1 MNLQLASHRFAS
13 LLRTGGALV
22 PILWFGAGSAGVAA
36 PLQEAESAITAQ
48 DSDPEAPADER
59 ADKIKRV
66 LRLTGGGHVRTLS
79 YFADGQWNLRRD
91 GKWLQLDEDSVLSW
105 RSEAQ
110 LESEAR
116 KLSRALG
123 AKDHGRRVELARW
136 MMSEGL
142 VEEATEE
149 IDRVLHLE
157 PDFEPAIALL
167 DERAFPKPRP
177 HPGDADPTPFVKNIV
192 AAGVSAGP
200 VDRELLIHGLIALQA
215 REGGPEVL
223 RDVLRAELRSPRI
236 LRRTFAAHAL
246 RRLEVSEEREVF
258 AIMQRCILDTSRPVR
273 EEAARALSATDTPG
287 IVAPLV
293 KALDSDSRAVRT
305 NAAES
310 LGNVGFATAVPALV
324 SHFNSLPQSGGS
336 SMAKVAAHIYIGSHY
351 AYVGDF
357 DLEIAQGASI
367 ADPIVMQGQEAKIL
381 DARLAGISGY
391 TYRTEYRSVSTA
403 LKQLTGAN
411 PGSSPSD
418 WQRWY
423 DENRERFE
431 SKGSELPE

>member
-1 MNLQLASHRFAS
+1 MNLQLTSRRIADRLLGRGAVLSILCFGGGNALAVASPQDMPPHAGMFATPS
-13 LLRTGGALV
+13 QE
-22 PILWFGAGSAGVAA
+22 AA
-36 PLQEAESAITAQ
+36 PELPT
-48 DSDPEAPADER
+48 DER
-59 ADKIKRV
+59 AERVKRI
-66 LRLTGGGHVRTLS
+66 LRLTGGGHLRTLS

-91 GKWLQLDEDSVLSW
+91 GKWLQLDEDSIRSW
-105 RSEAQ
+105 RVEAE
-110 LESEAR
+110 LEYEAR
-116 KLSRALG
+116 KLSRELG

-136 MMSEGL
+136 MVGEGL

-167 DERAFPKPRP
+167 ADRSFPKPRP
-177 HPGDADPTPFVKNIV
+177 NPNDADPGAFVKNIV

-200 VDRELLIHGLIALQA
+200 VDRELLIHGLIALQKQE
-215 REGGPEVL
+215 RGPEAL
-223 RDVLRAELRSPRI
+223 REVLRAELCSSRI

-246 RRLEVSEEREVF
+246 RRLEIGSEREMF
-258 AIMQRCILDTSRPVR
+258 ALMQRCILDTSRPVR
-273 EEAARALSATDTPG
+273 EEAARALTATETPG

-293 KALDSDSRAVRT
+293 KALDSESRAVRT

-310 LGNVGFATAVPALV
+310 LGNVGFASAVPALV

-391 TYRTEYRSVSTA
+391 TYSTE
-403 LKQLTGAN
+403 
-411 PGSSPSD
+411 
-418 WQRWY
+418 
-423 DENRERFE
+423 
-431 SKGSELPE
+431 